1 MILLTDLHF
10 AGSYKNG
17 LKYSH
22 KQTDGR
28 VLKRKKQGV
37 FSEEITNANIEGDR
51 IISLYF
57 QL

>member
-28 VLKRKKQGV
+28 VLKQKKAES
-37 FSEEITNANIEGDR
+37 F
-51 IISLYF
+51 
-57 QL
+57 